1 MVGQRFITLLQNHP
15 YFEVVALA
23 AFPRPAGKK
32 SQEAAEGR
40 WVMEEP
46 IPESVSEMKLF
57 AVEEDIDSIVPEVRL
72 VFCAIDVDKD
82 SIRRIE
88 EAYASKGI
96 AVVSNNSAHRW
107 TEDIPMILPEINP
120 GHLELID
127 IQRKKRGWDKGLIVV
142 KPNCS
147 IQSYVPMLTP
157 LMQFKPTEVIVTTLQ
172 AVSGA
177 GRTLRNWPEMNDNV
191 NPLIP
196 GEEEKSEREP
206 LRIWGKLKNGAI
218 NLEANIQIS
227 ATCIRVP
234 VSNGHMASIA
244 VKFEGKPTKEQ
255 IIEAWKNFN
264 PLAELD
270 LPSAP
275 NPFITYFEE
284 EDRPQTALD
293 RKLGKGMG
301 IAAGRLSEDDVLDY
315 RFIGLS
321 HNTIRGAAGGSIL
334 TAELLIQKGYIK

>member
-23 AFPRPAGKK
+23 ASPRSAGKK
-32 SQEAAEGR
+32 YKEAAEGR

-127 IQRKKRGWDKGLIVV
+127 IQRKKRGWDK
-142 KPNCS
+142 
-147 IQSYVPMLTP
+147 
-157 LMQFKPTEVIVTTLQ
+157 
-172 AVSGA
+172 
-177 GRTLRNWPEMNDNV
+177 
-191 NPLIP
+191 
-196 GEEEKSEREP
+196 
-206 LRIWGKLKNGAI
+206 
-218 NLEANIQIS
+218 
-227 ATCIRVP
+227 
-234 VSNGHMASIA
+234 
-244 VKFEGKPTKEQ
+244 
-255 IIEAWKNFN
+255 
-264 PLAELD
+264 
-270 LPSAP
+270 
-275 NPFITYFEE
+275 
-284 EDRPQTALD
+284 
-293 RKLGKGMG
+293 
-301 IAAGRLSEDDVLDY
+301 
-315 RFIGLS
+315 
-321 HNTIRGAAGGSIL
+321 
-334 TAELLIQKGYIK
+334 